1 MKKNTLLK
9 KTIEQV
15 LGGRNLVLVSNRG
28 PVRFER
34 DSEGRRRWKRG
45 AGGLITA
52 LHSVLTTTKALWV
65 AAAMTD
71 EDRQVAREGE
81 LIGLPEDDPLYW
93 VHLVDIPEKTYDLY
107 YNRVSNE
114 ILWFL
119 HHYLFDP
126 LNEPAFDQRLK
137 SAWSDG
143 YLAANRQFAE
153 KVAAIT
159 RGDPSPIVLIQ
170 DYHLYMVAGYLRQL
184 KPDAL
189 LFHFVH
195 VPWCS
200 PDYYKFL
207 PAEFRQKILES
218 LLANDIVGLHSWRY
232 VRNFMHCCQDF
243 LGCRIDLRHH
253 KVFIG
258 DRVVYVRAYPIS
270 ISVEELVSL
279 SGRPEVAEAAAGF
292 SKLKESYQLIVR
304 IDRAEL
310 SKNLIRGF
318 EAFALLLRD
327 HPELLGKVKFLAYAY
342 PTRESLGQYKAYRA
356 QIEAVV
362 AKINAEFGR
371 DEWQPIEL
379 GIEDNYWRSLAAM
392 GSFDVLLTNPIFDG
406 MNLVAKEAA
415 VLNRHDG
422 VVVLSENAG
431 AYEELRDG
439 VLGVNPFDIEE
450 TAARLYQAL
459 TMTPLE
465 RGLRANRLREIVG
478 RNDVLKWLLHQ
489 LKDIEK
495 ASKARAKGTPPAG
508 EIGDRE
514 LVYGLP
520 PRSARSMSQP
530 RKRATSATDET
541 Q

>member
-1 MKKNTLLK
+1 MKKNALLK
-9 KTIEQV
+9 KTIKQV

-28 PVRFER
+28 PVQFGVDAAGHRQWR
-34 DSEGRRRWKRG
+34 RG

-65 AAAMTD
+65 AAAMSD
-71 EDRQVAREGE
+71 EDRLVAREGA

-93 VHLVDIPEKTYDLY
+93 VHLVDIPPRMYDLY
-107 YNRVSNE
+107 YNRISNR

-119 HHYLFDP
+119 HHYLFDT
-126 LNEPAFDQRLK
+126 LHEPSFDRQVK
-137 SAWSDG
+137 TAWSEG
-143 YLAANRQFAE
+143 YVEVNRRFAE

-159 RGDPSPIVLIQ
+159 QDDPRPIVLIQ
-170 DYHLYMVAGYLRQL
+170 DYHLYLVAGWLRQL

-200 PDYYKFL
+200 PDYFKFL
-207 PAEFRQKILES
+207 PADMRQKILES

-232 VRNFMHCCQDF
+232 ARNFMQCCQDF

-253 KVFIG
+253 KVFVG
-258 DRVVYVRAYPIS
+258 DRVVYVKAYPIS
-270 ISVEELVSL
+270 ISAEELKAIADS
-279 SGRPEVAEAAAGF
+279 PEVAEETLKF
-292 SKLKESYQLIVR
+292 MKLKAKYQLIVR

-318 EAFALLLRD
+318 EAYALLLKD
-327 HPELLGKVKFLAYAY
+327 HPELHGKVKFLAYAY
-342 PTRESLGQYKAYRA
+342 PTRESLSQYQAYRVG
-356 QIEAVV
+356 IETIV
-362 AKINAEFGR
+362 ADINAEFG
-371 DEWQPIEL
+371 DSEWQPVEL
-379 GIEDNYWRSLAAM
+379 GIEDNYHRSVAAM
-392 GSFDVLLTNPIFDG
+392 SSFDVLLTNPIFDG

-415 VLNRHDG
+415 VLNRRDG
-422 VVVLSENAG
+422 VIVLSENAG

-439 VLGVNPFDIEE
+439 VLGVNPFDIED
-450 TAARLYQAL
+450 TKNKLYQAL

-465 RGLRANRLREIVG
+465 RGLRANRLREIVN

-495 ASKARAKGTPPAG
+495 VSK
-508 EIGDRE
+508 
-514 LVYGLP
+514 
-520 PRSARSMSQP
+520 RSAVDQP
-530 RKRATSATDET
+530 REEAPDLVN
-541 Q
+541 